1 MSPHSV
7 RSFGTRENPGR
18 DLEGYFDEY
27 FRRPR
32 PVGFVVT
39 PNWRPATD
47 VFETDDAYHVLMD
60 LAGMHPKEIA
70 IHFEGNT
77 LTVSGVR
84 QDGTRGQRHYH
95 VMEIQFGPFERQL
108 RFAHSVDTDA
118 IQSGYERGILEIYLP
133 KVDERPPVARRVP
146 IR

>member
-1 MSPHSV
+1 MSPHAV
-7 RSFGTRENPGR
+7 RQFGTWENPGH
-18 DLEGYFDEY
+18 DLEGYFDEH

-32 PVGFVVT
+32 PIGFVVT

-47 VFETDDAYHVLMD
+47 VFETVEAYHVLMD
-60 LAGMHPKEIA
+60 LAAMHPEEIA
-70 IHFEGNT
+70 IHFEGHT

-95 VMEIQFGPFERQL
+95 KMEIQFGPFERQL
-108 RFAHSVDTDA
+108 RFPRPVDADE
-118 IQSGYERGILEIYLP
+118 IRSGYERGILEIYLP
-133 KVDERPPVARRVP
+133 KAEERPGVARRVP